1 MDVFKLNRH
10 ITTLGN
16 FPIISKL
23 YNRTAKALLV
33 YEQFLLGRWKE
44 KIDAWKDHLNANLL
58 CLVQATEDQQAD
70 IEINSNI
77 ELFSIFDEVKWFKR
91 LDVDIPKAALVCI
104 QKVFQFFSFVFIV
117 ICLFFFFLQEQTFK
131 HYKSLLEDLL
141 SRFHDLQSR
150 IYPLFYPLF
159 TSQLSQIYRAFE
171 PGLHT
176 LTWSSLNIDAYIAKV
191 HRSLDRFE
199 TLIFN
204 LNTIIAQKID
214 FILDKELMN
223 SSCLLYSIEY
233 IRSKL
238 WTPNEFV
245 TQMRE
250 HLKEQSIAIGKKL
263 ATIRQTF
270 QEVEEMLKLNS
281 SNQDKSRSSTS
292 STRRTKTSTPA
303 VTNEAML
310 IFVQFYQDKINQTI
324 QRIIKR
330 TLQNFIELASINETK
345 YLIDQTKL
353 IRFLFEGQEL
363 NDNEF
368 GNIDQQRIR

>member
-1 MDVFKLNRH
+1 MHTK
-10 ITTLGN
+10 G
-16 FPIISKL
+16 ISIL
-23 YNRTAKALLV
+23 
-33 YEQFLLGRWKE
+33 
-44 KIDAWKDHLNANLL
+44 LL
-58 CLVQATEDQQAD
+58 CFHCNL
-70 IEINSNI
+70 
-77 ELFSIFDEVKWFKR
+77 
-91 LDVDIPKAALVCI
+91 P
-104 QKVFQFFSFVFIV
+104 
-117 ICLFFFFLQEQTFK
+117 FFFFLQEQTFK

-324 QRIIKR
+324 QRIIER